1 MKKITAALA
10 LATSLLASG
19 TAVAA
24 VDFVDYT
31 GSLSSN
37 TIRVGPATVTLS
49 SSDPSFTLVNAWY
62 DVTPSTRQSSAA
74 IAAGVNA
81 ATGETSF
88 AASDIDKIETSGR
101 SYTYDPAGNSVFS
114 FLALHIGAGTLVL
127 EFQNAISDLT
137 ITTSGRAAGI
147 SNVFGFPDG
156 GQSEVPV
163 PGAIW
168 LLGTA
173 LLGFIGLSRR
183 RAISAT

>member
-19 TAVAA
+19 SAVAA

-37 TIRVGPATVTLS
+37 TIRVGPATITLS
-49 SSDPSFTLVNAWY
+49 SSSTLTLANVWY
-62 DVTPSTRQSSAA
+62 DVVPSTRQSRSA
-74 IAAGVNA
+74 IAGGVNT
-81 ATGETSF
+81 ATGESF

-114 FLALHIGAGTLVL
+114 FLALHIGAGTLL
-127 EFQNAISDLT
+127 FEFQTAISDLT
-137 ITTSGRAAGI
+137 ITTSGRASGI
-147 SNVFGFPDG
+147 SNVFGFPDA

-183 RAISAT
+183 KAISAA

>member
-19 TAVAA
+19 SAVAA
-24 VDFVDYT
+24 VDFVGYE
-31 GSLSSN
+31 SNLSSN
-37 TIRVGPATVTLS
+37 TIGVAKATITLS
-49 SSDPSFTLVNAWY
+49 SSDPSFKLVNAWY
-62 DVTPSTRQSSAA
+62 DVVPSTRQSKAA
-74 IAAGVNA
+74 IAAGVNT
-81 ATGETSF
+81 ATGESF
-88 AASDIDKIETSGR
+88 AASDLDKIVTSGK
-101 SYTYDPAGNSVFS
+101 SYTYDPAGNSVFN
-114 FLALHIGAGTLVL
+114 FLALHIGAGTLL
-127 EFQNAISDLT
+127 FEFQNAISDLT

-183 RAISAT
+183 KAISAA

>member
-19 TAVAA
+19 SAVAA

-31 GSLSSN
+31 GNLSSN
-37 TIRVGPATVTLS
+37 TIRVGPATITLS
-49 SSDPSFTLVNAWY
+49 SSDPSFKLVNAWY
-62 DVTPSTRQSSAA
+62 DVIPSTRQSRSA
-74 IAAGVNA
+74 IAGGVNA
-81 ATGETSF
+81 AAGESF
-88 AASDIDKIETSGR
+88 AASDIDKIVTSGR

-114 FLALHIGAGTLVL
+114 FLALHIGAGTLL
-127 EFQNAISDLT
+127 FEFQNAISDLT

-183 RAISAT
+183 KAMSAA